1 MLFVFSKIFQIYYSY
16 LQNNLIHMF
25 MFCLPQLVS
34 YTFLSNIHIVN
45 ARRWHVFDLV
55 WLRRAKRG
63 QQFTWICFFF
73 FLLLMIIVGI
83 VLETVFESL
92 TVIKTFLK
100 RMIYISLH
108 TYFFAFEI
116 RLPHSVKLTDEHLRS
131 LSLVSIQTRDV
142 HFSVDPN
149 GVAILDVFERN
160 PFICWNTTI

>member
-1 MLFVFSKIFQIYYSY
+1 MLGDACYRLGMTTESEKRPNIYM
-16 LQNNLIHMF
+16 NL
-25 MFCLPQLVS
+25 
-34 YTFLSNIHIVN
+34 
-45 ARRWHVFDLV
+45 
-55 WLRRAKRG
+55 
-63 QQFTWICFFF
+63 F

-83 VLETVFESL
+83 ILETVFESL

-108 TYFFAFEI
+108 TYFIAFEI

>member
-1 MLFVFSKIFQIYYSY
+1 
-16 LQNNLIHMF
+16 MF
-25 MFCLPQLVS
+25 MFCLPQLLS

-45 ARRWHVFDLV
+45 ARRCMLSTWYDY
-55 WLRRAKRG
+55 RERKEAKNLHE
-63 QQFTWICFFF
+63 FV

-83 VLETVFESL
+83 ILETVFESL

-108 TYFFAFEI
+108 TYFIAFEI
-116 RLPHSVKLTDEHLRS
+116 RLPQSVKLTDEHLRS

>member
-1 MLFVFSKIFQIYYSY
+1 MLGDACFRLGMTTESEKRPTIYM
-16 LQNNLIHMF
+16 NL
-25 MFCLPQLVS
+25 V
-34 YTFLSNIHIVN
+34 
-45 ARRWHVFDLV
+45 
-55 WLRRAKRG
+55 
-63 QQFTWICFFF
+63 F

-108 TYFFAFEI
+108 TYFFAFEM

-149 GVAILDVFERN
+149 GVAILDVFKRN
-160 PFICWNTTI
+160 PLICWNTTI

>member
-1 MLFVFSKIFQIYYSY
+1 
-16 LQNNLIHMF
+16 MF

-45 ARRWHVFDLV
+45 ARRCMFS
-55 WLRRAKRG
+55 
-63 QQFTWICFFF
+63 TWYDYGERKEANNLHEFVV